1 MSSSKSSQP
10 KERDSLVGPILMV
23 GAGIIF
29 LFNNLGWVEWS
40 IWESLLRLWPL
51 LLIIGG
57 LDLIIGRR
65 SAVGG
70 VVVAILAVALL
81 VGGIWV
87 MNSDVASSPTV
98 MVSGENVAFPID
110 GAQKAVVK
118 ISLST
123 GELRLGDGAAAAN
136 VLDGKIQ
143 NPKGERIKEGNVRE
157 GDTLYTTLT
166 VRESTSSILPS
177 SSRNNLW
184 DLHLN
189 QEMPMTLAVSTG
201 VGESTLDL
209 RRLTLTGLD
218 LNIGIGTTTVSLP
231 RQGDFSG
238 EISGGIGRTVIRVP
252 ADLAVRLDISTG
264 IGGKS
269 VPASFRKEGDTYA
282 SPAYVTAG
290 GGVELDV
297 SGGIGAIQV
306 ELIPA
311 E

>member
-1 MSSSKSSQP
+1 MSSSKSSRR

-23 GAGIIF
+23 GAGILF
-29 LFNNLGWVEWS
+29 LFNNLGWIDWS

-70 VVVAILAVALL
+70 VVVALLAVTML
-81 VGGIWV
+81 VGGVWYL
-87 MNSDVASSPTV
+87 NGDVAARPTV
-98 MVSGENVAFPID
+98 ILNGETVAFPID
-110 GAQKAVVK
+110 GVQKAVVK

-143 NPKGERIKEGNVRE
+143 NPRGEEIKQGNEREGN
-157 GDTLYTTLT
+157 TLYTTLA
-166 VRESTSSILPS
+166 VREGTSNIFPG
-177 SSRNNLW
+177 SRQNNIW

-189 QEMPMTLAVSTG
+189 QEVPMTLAVSTG

-218 LNIGIGTTTVSLP
+218 LSMGIGTTTVSLP
-231 RQGDFSG
+231 RQGDFTG

-269 VPASFRKEGDTYA
+269 VPDSFRKEGDTYA
-282 SPAYVTAG
+282 SPAYVAAG

-297 SGGIGAIQV
+297 SGGIGAIHV
-306 ELIPA
+306 ELLPA

>member
-1 MSSSKSSQP
+1 MSSQEPSRRKD
-10 KERDSLVGPILMV
+10 RDSLVGPILMI

-29 LFNNLGWVEWS
+29 LFNNLGWIDWS
-40 IWESLLRLWPL
+40 IRESLLRLWPL

-70 VVVAILAVALL
+70 VLVAVVAVAML
-81 VGGIWV
+81 VGGVWY
-87 MNSDVASSPTV
+87 MNSDLSARPATILNGETV
-98 MVSGENVAFPID
+98 TFPQD
-110 GAQKAVVK
+110 GARTAVVK
-118 ISLST
+118 IGLST
-123 GELRLGDGAAAAN
+123 GELRLGDGAASAN

-143 NPKGERIKEGNVRE
+143 NPRGEEIRQGNVRE
-157 GDTLYTTLT
+157 GDTLYTTLA
-166 VRESTSSILPS
+166 VREGATNIFP
-177 SSRNNLW
+177 SSRNNIW

-189 QEMPMTLAVSTG
+189 QELPMNLAVSTG

-218 LNIGIGTTTVSLP
+218 LDIGIGTTTVMLP
-231 RQGDFSG
+231 RQGTFTG
-238 EISGGIGRTVIRVP
+238 EISGGIGRTVIQVP
-252 ADLAVRLDISTG
+252 ADLAVRLKISTG

-269 VPASFRKEGDTYA
+269 VPGSFRQEGDNYS
-282 SPAYVTAG
+282 SPAYVAAG
-290 GGVELDV
+290 GGVKLDV

>member
-1 MSSSKSSQP
+1 MSSSKSSRR
-10 KERDSLVGPILMV
+10 KERNSLVGPILMV
-23 GAGIIF
+23 GAGILF
-29 LFNNLGWVEWS
+29 LFNNLGWVDWS

-57 LDLIIGRR
+57 LDMIIGRR
-65 SAVGG
+65 SALGG
-70 VVVAILAVALL
+70 VAVAIIAVVLL
-81 VGGIWV
+81 VGGVWV
-87 MNSDVASSPTV
+87 VNADIARPTV
-98 MVSGENVAFPID
+98 MVSGESVAFPTD

-123 GELRLGDGAAAAN
+123 GELRLEDGAAAAN

-218 LNIGIGTTTVSLP
+218 LNIGIGTTTVALP

-252 ADLAVRLDISTG
+252 ADLAVRLNISTG

>member
-1 MSSSKSSQP
+1 MAP
-10 KERDSLVGPILMV
+10 
-23 GAGIIF
+23 
-29 LFNNLGWVEWS
+29 
-40 IWESLLRLWPL
+40 
-51 LLIIGG
+51 
-57 LDLIIGRR
+57 
-65 SAVGG
+65 
-70 VVVAILAVALL
+70 
-81 VGGIWV
+81 
-87 MNSDVASSPTV
+87 SPTV
-98 MVSGENVAFPID
+98 IVNGETVAFPTD
-110 GAQKAVVK
+110 GAQQAVVK

-123 GELRLGDGAAAAN
+123 GELRLGDGAMSAN

-143 NPKGERIKEGNVRE
+143 NPRGERIKQGNEREGN
-157 GDTLYTTLT
+157 TLYTTLA
-166 VRESTSSILPS
+166 VQEDASILFPGS
-177 SSRNNLW
+177 TRNNLW

-189 QEMPMTLAVSTG
+189 QEMPMNLAVSTG

-264 IGGKS
+264 IGGKT
-269 VPASFRKEGDTYA
+269 VPVSFRKEGDAYS
-282 SPAYVTAG
+282 SPAYVAAG
-290 GGVELDV
+290 GGVNLDV

>member
-1 MSSSKSSQP
+1 MSSQKSSRR
-10 KERDSLVGPILMV
+10 KERDSLVGPILMI

-29 LFNNLGWVEWS
+29 LFNNLGWIDWS

-70 VVVAILAVALL
+70 VVVALMAVAML
-81 VGGIWV
+81 VGGVWT
-87 MNSDVASSPTV
+87 MNGDLAASPTAIV
-98 MVSGENVAFPID
+98 NGETVAFPID

-123 GELRLGDGAAAAN
+123 GELRLGDGAASAN
-136 VLDGKIQ
+136 VLDGEIQ
-143 NPKGERIKEGNVRE
+143 NPKGEEIEEGNVRE
-157 GDTLYTTLT
+157 GDTLYTTLA
-166 VRESTSSILPS
+166 VRDGASNIFPGNT
-177 SSRNNLW
+177 RNNIW

-189 QEMPMTLAVSTG
+189 QELPMTLAVSTG

-209 RRLTLTGLD
+209 RRLTLAGLD
-218 LNIGIGTTTVSLP
+218 LNIGIGTTTVTLP

-252 ADLAVRLDISTG
+252 AELAVGLDISTG

-269 VPASFRKEGDTYA
+269 VPDSFRKEGDSYL
-282 SPAYVTAG
+282 SPAYVAAG